1 MAIDLH
7 KGFEE
12 AKLYLNQVPK
22 PRDIVK
28 QLDRIRKTIPENELE
43 MLFHKKINPLSLS
56 DLWSNR
62 GNVLIDY
69 LLSFFAIMMK
79 GNYLNM
85 NSRLKKLYLALYK
98 KISISSDRSI
108 EIIRLLLQRKI
119 DLYTNV
125 NKKLFYDNLL
135 IVLNEKLY

>member
-1 MAIDLH
+1 
-7 KGFEE
+7 
-12 AKLYLNQVPK
+12 
-22 PRDIVK
+22 
-28 QLDRIRKTIPENELE
+28 
-43 MLFHKKINPLSLS
+43 
-56 DLWSNR
+56 
-62 GNVLIDY
+62 
-69 LLSFFAIMMK
+69 MK

-108 EIIRLLLQRKI
+108 EIIRLLLQKKI

>member
-1 MAIDLH
+1 
-7 KGFEE
+7 
-12 AKLYLNQVPK
+12 
-22 PRDIVK
+22 
-28 QLDRIRKTIPENELE
+28 
-43 MLFHKKINPLSLS
+43 LS

-79 GNYLNM
+79 GDYLNM
-85 NSRLKKLYLALYK
+85 NSRLKNLYLALHK

-108 EIIRLLLQRKI
+108 EIIRLLLKRKK